1 MLTNSR
7 IAHGDQLGAQMTT
20 LANLM
25 YLSEVNNQELV
36 FYNELKNFRR
46 GYQFLDVFNCSGIN
60 IMAS

>member
-46 GYQFLDVFNCSGIN
+46 GYQFLDVFN
-60 IMAS
+60 

>member
-25 YLSEVNNQELV
+25 YLSEVNDQNWS
-36 FYNELKNFRR
+36 FITN
-46 GYQFLDVFNCSGIN
+46 
-60 IMAS
+60 

>member
-7 IAHGDQLGAQMTT
+7 IAHGDQLGAQTRG

-25 YLSEVNNQELV
+25 YLSEVNDQELV

-46 GYQFLDVFNCSGIN
+46 GY
-60 IMAS
+60 